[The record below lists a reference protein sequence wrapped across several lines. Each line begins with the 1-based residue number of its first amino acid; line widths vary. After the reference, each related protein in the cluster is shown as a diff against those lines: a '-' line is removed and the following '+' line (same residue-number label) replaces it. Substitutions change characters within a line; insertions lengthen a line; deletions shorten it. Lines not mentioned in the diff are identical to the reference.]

1 MEEAVR
7 DQKDGKK
14 KKKKGKAAETSKA
27 PINTASVVLDG
38 IETQVNL
45 GSNLSFGFGDSDSD
59 DS

>member
-14 KKKKGKAAETSKA
+14 KKKKGKAAETAKA
-27 PINTASVVLDG
+27 PVNTASVVLDG

-45 GSNLSFGFGDSDSD
+45 GANLSFGFGDSDSD